1 MRYLPQLADVVAGT
15 QSDAEI
21 VPRLAREMDFRLTAR
36 DGNGG
41 VNSDDM
47 VVNVVATPPYLSPFA
62 ITEPSAGG
70 ESLGSTATVRWNVAN
85 TNNAPVD
92 VDMIEFY
99 LSTDGGA
106 TFAATPFDSRAN
118 VGYARVTFPSG
129 IQTSAARLMIRGE
142 NNIFYD
148 VSNAN
153 FTLDSDAAATP
164 ETPTPRP
171 WSLVPTDGGAE
182 LYFGDGDGP
191 LTEGSADIF
200 QGYCRPVPDE
210 FDESVTPASA
220 INDKQTVTSTITID
234 SRGSL
239 PSAGIALD
247 LDISHTYRG
256 DLTITVTSPR
266 CH

>member
-1 MRYLPQLADVVAGT
+1 MA
-15 QSDAEI
+15 
-21 VPRLAREMDFRLTAR
+21 
-36 DGNGG
+36 
-41 VNSDDM
+41 
-47 VVNVVATPPYLSPFA
+47 
-62 ITEPSAGG
+62 
-70 ESLGSTATVRWNVAN
+70 SLGSTATVRWNVAN

-164 ETPTPRP
+164 ETPTRG
-171 WSLVPTDGGAE
+171 LGAWCQQMAARNSI
-182 LYFGDGDGP
+182 L
-191 LTEGSADIF
+191 AMVMV
-200 QGYCRPVPDE
+200 R
-210 FDESVTPASA
+210 
-220 INDKQTVTSTITID
+220 
-234 SRGSL
+234 
-239 PSAGIALD
+239 
-247 LDISHTYRG
+247 
-256 DLTITVTSPR
+256 SPR
-266 CH
+266 ALRISFKSAQACAG